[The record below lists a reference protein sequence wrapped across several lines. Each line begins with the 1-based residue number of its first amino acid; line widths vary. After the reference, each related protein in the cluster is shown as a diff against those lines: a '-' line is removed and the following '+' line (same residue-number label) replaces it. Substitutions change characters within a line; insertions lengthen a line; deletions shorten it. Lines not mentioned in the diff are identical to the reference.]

1 MFLIIVVCMI
11 IALIHSAPFYDE
23 VLQNVSVTGGA
34 VISSSTR
41 VVASHLVFLGLYY
54 TCWSFMQHLYWCHLT
69 RNIGGAL

>member
-54 TCWSFMQHLYWCHLT
+54 TC
-69 RNIGGAL
+69 